1 MNRAWR
7 ILVGY
12 LLYIIFGTVMFML
25 PISQISGQGLDFIDA
40 LFIAVSGIS
49 TTGLAP
55 MTLDTFTFFGQFVLM
70 TLVFFGGIG
79 YMTFSAFISIS
90 IRGSMSTE
98 QHSVLRRTFALPKE
112 MDLRQFILN
121 IGIYAIIVQIIGAIF
136 LFFVFQDDPRVNPVW
151 SAIFHSVSTFGTA
164 GFSLYPNNFESYVG
178 DGMLNL
184 IISIIALLG
193 ALGFIVATDVIGFL
207 RGQKKTVTFTTKVIL
222 SLMTIFLSVATILTM
237 FLGNISQGQ
246 GWYQDFLIASFQ
258 NINAMTTAGYNT
270 VPLANISN
278 GFIFILILLMVVG
291 GAPSG
296 TAGGLKI
303 TTVSATYAAVR
314 AFIKGDTQIKLLDR
328 AIPMDRAKVAIAT
341 TAVYLSLLFVG
352 FTILLFVQPE
362 MGFKELL
369 FEATSGLGTV
379 GLTMG
384 ITSQLNAAGKLVII
398 FLMYAGRVGV
408 LTILTSITIHQRKK
422 QQLKYDDVAV

>member
-1 MNRAWR
+1 
-7 ILVGY
+7 
-12 LLYIIFGTVMFML
+12 
-25 PISQISGQGLDFIDA
+25 
-40 LFIAVSGIS
+40 
-49 TTGLAP
+49 
-55 MTLDTFTFFGQFVLM
+55 
-70 TLVFFGGIG
+70 
-79 YMTFSAFISIS
+79 
-90 IRGSMSTE
+90 
-98 QHSVLRRTFALPKE
+98 
-112 MDLRQFILN
+112 RQFILN

>member
-1 MNRAWR
+1 
-7 ILVGY
+7 
-12 LLYIIFGTVMFML
+12 
-25 PISQISGQGLDFIDA
+25 
-40 LFIAVSGIS
+40 
-49 TTGLAP
+49 
-55 MTLDTFTFFGQFVLM
+55 
-70 TLVFFGGIG
+70 
-79 YMTFSAFISIS
+79 
-90 IRGSMSTE
+90 
-98 QHSVLRRTFALPKE
+98 HSVLRRTFALPKE
-112 MDLRQFILN
+112 MNLRQFVVN
-121 IGIYAIIVQIIGAIF
+121 IGIYALIVQLIGAIF
-136 LFFVFQDDPRVNPVW
+136 LFFVFKDDPRANPVW

-164 GFSLYPNNFESYVG
+164 GFSLYPNNFESYLG
-178 DGMLNL
+178 DGLLNL
-184 IISIIALLG
+184 VISTIALLG
-193 ALGFIVATDVIGFL
+193 ALGFIVATDVIGVA
-207 RGQKKTVTFTTKVIL
+207 RGQKKGLTFTTKVIL
-222 SLMTIFLSVATILTM
+222 SLMAIFLGVSTVITM

-278 GFIFILILLMVVG
+278 GFIFILIVLMVIG

-314 AFIKGDTQIKLLDR
+314 AFIKGDSQIKLLNR
-328 AIPMDRAKVAIAT
+328 AIPQERAKMAIAT
-341 TAVYLSLLFVG
+341 AFVYLSLLFIG

-384 ITSQLNAAGKLVII
+384 ITSQLNPAGKLVII

-422 QQLKYDDVAV
+422 QQLKYEDMAV